1 MELICELFLV
11 FFKIGLVSI
20 GGGYAIIPMISD
32 TIVSQNHWLSIQ
44 QFSNIITI
52 SQMTPGPL
60 AVNTSTF
67 VGMQIAGVAGA
78 LTATI
83 ACISMGVTLSYVL
96 YQIFSKYT
104 HSKYIAEILK
114 GLKASSLGLIV
125 SAAAVI
131 LKMAFLNEQ
140 SGNNISLN
148 IYAIMIFIVIV
159 FLSKKFKLSPILLML
174 ISGMMGCILYL

>member
-1 MELICELFLV
+1 MEIFYELFLV
-11 FFKIGLVSI
+11 FFKIGLLSI

-32 TIVSQNHWLSIQ
+32 TIVMQNHWLTLS

-67 VGMQIAGVAGA
+67 VGMQIAGILGA
-78 LTATI
+78 ISATL
-83 ACISMGVTLSYVL
+83 ACISMGIIISFIL
-96 YQIFSKYT
+96 YHIFSKYS
-104 HSKYIAEILK
+104 HSNYIAEIMK

-125 SAAAVI
+125 SAAAII

-140 SGNNISLN
+140 NKNMVSLN
-148 IYAIMIFIVIV
+148 LSAFFIFAVV
-159 FLSKKFKLSPILLML
+159 LYLSKKFKLSPILLMM
-174 ISGMMGCILYL
+174 ISGMMGCIFYI